1 MSVLTLDYA
10 QDAHIYKRN
19 VYLGELIPNNKAS
32 SKRKGLRLTQ
42 GYHLQ
47 GVCITA
53 LVPPSLTIVKLYW
66 ESCPI

>member
-1 MSVLTLDYA
+1 MSVLKLDYA

-19 VYLGELIPNNKAS
+19 VYLGELRANNKAS

-42 GYHLQ
+42 LYHPQ

-53 LVPPSLTIVKLYW
+53 LRPSGLTIVKL
-66 ESCPI
+66 